1 MMNHESV
8 KDRLVRLVL
17 EELSGPERTEV
28 LAHLATCEEC
38 RVQRER
44 LETVLRCAGR
54 RQDLSVT
61 LPTLAS
67 ARHRLMA
74 AVNDERESDTARSP
88 MGRALKGRRLMTS
101 PIVKLGIAAGITVVV
116 GLFGLSRLAPP
127 DKNGA
132 LPQLNLLARACAA
145 EESLFQGT
153 KIVHIQNEII
163 VYAGSSNPAAE
174 EPNFVWLPM
183 CSVQPDGH
191 LQVNQ
196 LKLAVAP
203 ESYVVTDHSWY
214 DPATGRFSRILKA
227 GDAVVFANSYDG
239 QCVYDTTVTPEGM
252 LQTVPQPVAD
262 GFRPPASPAAYLGL
276 APGLKTALDPNS
288 SSVQSVERGTLHGG
302 EPAHIYKAGT
312 PDPNGQMNSYCLF
325 KVRDEDS
332 TLAEEEFVGAGRPQL
347 LMRRVL
353 TETPE
358 TPAVSWNL
366 REVEGTG
373 AAAPQRISI
382 TPDMVIPRVSVEHMV
397 ERAKFETYV
406 FSTKPAWTGPVE
418 ITDIMDP
425 ASAGARAFSME
436 ARADDGRHL
445 VLVQAPTYNRM
456 LGRRM
461 KQSGILVYTS
471 PNGFKVWGGGPQKW
485 YSGILLRG
493 ARATIKDPPSENRIG
508 YVLESPAGT
517 FPALAVNGPISDDAL
532 HGLVDSLVPARD
544 YLKNHPPAAPK
555 AQP

>member
-1 MMNHESV
+1 MSRACEHFRDLIADSITGILPPDQA
-8 KDRLVRLVL
+8 KPL
-17 EELSGPERTEV
+17 EEHLS
-28 LAHLATCEEC
+28 ACADC
-38 RVQRER
+38 RRYAEALRRE
-44 LETVLRCAGR
+44 
-54 RQDLSVT
+54 DLSLTRFVAGIGVDMANRQQQLLQT
-61 LPTLAS
+61 LGPRRLKPIETLAKRRNIMTTS
-67 ARHRLMA
+67 IAKLALA
-74 AVNDERESDTARSP
+74 AS
-88 MGRALKGRRLMTS
+88 
-101 PIVKLGIAAGITVVV
+101 ITVM
-116 GLFGLSRLAPP
+116 GLFGASKLVHTSSDG
-127 DKNGA
+127 DKGPA
-132 LPQLNLLARACAA
+132 RFRLLAQACAA

-312 PDPNGQMNSYCLF
+312 PGPDGQMNSYCLF

-332 TLAEEEFVGAGRPQL
+332 TLAEEEFVLAGRPQL
-347 LMRRVL
+347 LVRRVL
-353 TETPE
+353 TEAPE
-358 TPAVSWNL
+358 APAVSWSL
-366 REVEGTG
+366 DEMQG
-373 AAAPQRISI
+373 ANAQATQPIAV
-382 TPDMVIPRVSVEHMV
+382 TPDMVVPRVSVAHMV
-397 ERAKFETYV
+397 ERARFETYV
-406 FSTKPAWTGPVE
+406 FATKPAWTGPVE
-418 ITDIMDP
+418 IADIMDP

-456 LGRRM
+456 LGGRM

-517 FPALAVNGPISDDAL
+517 FPALAVNGPISDDEL
-532 HGLVDSLVPARD
+532 HGLVDSLVPAQD
-544 YLKNHPPAAPK
+544 YLKSRPAGAPE
-555 AQP
+555 AQR